1 MAKRLNIP
9 PIVIGLTIVAFGTST
24 PELVVSV
31 SSALKGSADIAIGNV
46 VGSNIFNTL
55 MIVGCTA
62 MFAPIVVT
70 RNTLRKEIP
79 LCILASVVMLICA
92 NDIFLDKA
100 SKNVLNRADGLLLLC
115 FFAIFVGYTFAIAF
129 KPAAAGEAI
138 EHPAAEEGTEIKS
151 FPWWKSILYI
161 LGGLGAL
168 GAVVIVIV
176 FQPEIRGIL
185 TRIGQVANVFSIK
198 TIFFRP
204 SGLDEITE
212 KIVEAVLELQKKAH
226 GALIVLE
233 KRVGLKSYMDSG
245 EIVNSDFSKKLLCTI
260 FYPGTPL
267 HDGAVIILRDKIL
280 AAGCVLPMPTGA
292 AAAEQSGGMRHR
304 AAKALAAET
313 DAFVIVVSE
322 ETGYISIA
330 YRDSFR
336 TRQSKR
342 ELEEEIKRHWR
353 ELYED

>member
-1 MAKRLNIP
+1 MFPDILNFSLLDIIDVRFSD
-9 PIVIGLTIVAFGTST
+9 IV
-24 PELVVSV
+24 
-31 SSALKGSADIAIGNV
+31 DILLI
-46 VGSNIFNTL
+46 S
-55 MIVGCTA
+55 
-62 MFAPIVVT
+62 
-70 RNTLRKEIP
+70 
-79 LCILASVVMLICA
+79 SVVY
-92 NDIFLDKA
+92 
-100 SKNVLNRADGLLLLC
+100 C
-115 FFAIFVGYTFAIAF
+115 FFLLFKGTRSVQIFFGVVLIATAWF
-129 KPAAAGEAI
+129 FSQLFDLRGLSWLI
-138 EHPAAEEGTEIKS
+138 
-151 FPWWKSILYI
+151 
-161 LGGLGAL
+161 GGLGAL